1 MLPLSVLE
9 KVVDGVADCAKAFV
23 NGHNDV
29 ELEKAKTQ
37 HDAVIGGLILGG
49 IALVGFIT
57 NNLMDKCD
65 EVSAGANKNGVHF
78 RARKHDRL
86 PKRD

>member
-9 KVVDGVADCAKAFV
+9 KVVDGVADCAKNFV
-23 NGHNDV
+23 NGQNDV
-29 ELEKAKTQ
+29 KLEQAKMQ
-37 HDAVIGGLILGG
+37 HDAVIGGLVLCG
-49 IALVGFIT
+49 IGLVGVIA